1 MPVLFVLS
9 IPFSGIFAPRLS
21 NRRTLR
27 RHVSLFSIWSK
38 IFKQFMN
45 FHSIPKLRDCRS
57 KGKVLTS
64 GDKFL
69 HFSLSLPILLVAEA
83 LDRIEARRFARR
95 PDAE

>member
-45 FHSIPKLRDCRS
+45 FRL
-57 KGKVLTS
+57 
-64 GDKFL
+64 
-69 HFSLSLPILLVAEA
+69 LSDMKEGLM
-83 LDRIEARRFARR
+83 R
-95 PDAE
+95 